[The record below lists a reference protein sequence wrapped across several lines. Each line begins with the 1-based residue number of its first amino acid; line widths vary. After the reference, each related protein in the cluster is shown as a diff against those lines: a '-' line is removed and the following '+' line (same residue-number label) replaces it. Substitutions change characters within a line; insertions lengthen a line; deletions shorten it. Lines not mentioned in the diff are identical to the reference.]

1 MANRIRN
8 YFEVFS
14 ADCNFSFC
22 ACSLSGN
29 KSVKVPFSKIY
40 YFPNT
45 MVPFGLEKMVEGDC
59 SPGEQ
64 AENRHFQPFIVP
76 LATFWKKDQK
86 LPYM

>member
-1 MANRIRN
+1 
-8 YFEVFS
+8 
-14 ADCNFSFC
+14 
-22 ACSLSGN
+22 
-29 KSVKVPFSKIY
+29 
-40 YFPNT
+40 

-64 AENRHFQPFIVP
+64 AENSHFQPFIVP